1 MSTYRITERMTTYA
15 VVDIEADSAEEALRL
30 VDECPEGVEL
40 DWSYETD
47 YDSAQTDSFEKLS

>member
-15 VVDIEADSAEEALRL
+15 VVDIEAESAEEALRL
-30 VDECPEGVEL
+30 VAESDGYDL

>member
-1 MSTYRITERMTTYA
+1 MTTYA